1 MFVGSIVAGSV
12 HDYALMKRW
21 FDPALSWFD
30 GADVWLDLGFLGAAS
45 DYGNKARIHL
55 PHKKPRASKNNPHPA
70 LADQQRR
77 ENKKQART
85 RISVE
90 HSIGGM
96 KTFHCLMHRIRNRL
110 SLFIDSFFGL
120 GAGLWNLK
128 ISLKEHKEVERSER
142 VRRPPRS
149 RRPGCFVGVRGFIA
163 GGDKT

>member
-110 SLFIDSFFGL
+110 SIFIDSFFGL

-128 ISLKEHKEVERSER
+128 
-142 VRRPPRS
+142 
-149 RRPGCFVGVRGFIA
+149 FICNYA
-163 GGDKT
+163 VIIGNNSNDVKLSS